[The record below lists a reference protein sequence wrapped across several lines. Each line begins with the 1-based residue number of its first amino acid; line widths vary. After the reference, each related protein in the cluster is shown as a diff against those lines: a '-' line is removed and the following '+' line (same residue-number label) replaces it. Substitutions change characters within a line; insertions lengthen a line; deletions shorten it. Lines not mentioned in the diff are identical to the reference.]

1 MKRGDHVSK
10 NIRMITL
17 KSLKDLLF
25 ILDGLASDLYVFRGQ
40 SDSSWG
46 LKSSFERAA
55 ENIDPN
61 SWSILE
67 ENMLLEF
74 KRHAHH
80 FLKHVP
86 KDDSLVEW
94 LAIMQH
100 YGCPTR
106 LLDFTRSPYIA
117 LFFAI
122 ENASNNSA
130 IWAIDTKSYTGSP
143 HVPLWDK
150 PFSSTYDAG
159 SEDQANR
166 ILNHSEDADLEPGV
180 IAVEPLRLNERIS
193 IQQGLFLFPKKMESS
208 FEENLRL
215 PSGITPLQELKDTYT
230 SFDVLK
236 VIIPN
241 ELHDPIAYWLE
252 MFNVTA
258 RSLFPG
264 LEGYAR
270 SFTTYIK
277 RSRHKNREM
286 NELFKEAAAQG
297 LKNLG
302 SAFEGMNQ
310 L

>member
-1 MKRGDHVSK
+1 VSQ
-10 NIRMITL
+10 NILITTL
-17 KSLKDLLF
+17 KSMEGVLRLPDLLTN
-25 ILDGLASDLYVFRGQ
+25 DLYIFRAQ

-55 ENIDPN
+55 EDIDPN
-61 SWSILE
+61 RWPTLE
-67 ENMLLEF
+67 KNMLLEF

-117 LFFAI
+117 LFFAT
-122 ENASNNSA
+122 EHASSNSA
-130 IWAIDTKSYTGSP
+130 ILAINTKAFTGSP
-143 HVPLWDK
+143 NIPLWDK

-159 SEDQANR
+159 YEDQTNK
-166 ILNHSEDADLEPGV
+166 ILSQSEDADLELGV
-180 IAVEPLRLNERIS
+180 IAVEPLRLNERMS
-193 IQQGLFLFPKKMESS
+193 IQQGLFLFPKKLESS
-208 FEENLRL
+208 FEENLHL
-215 PSGITPLQELKDTYT
+215 TPGITALQELNDKCT
-230 SFDVLK
+230 SPEVVK

-252 MFNVTA
+252 MFNVTS

-270 SFTTYIK
+270 SFSTYIK
-277 RSRHKNREM
+277 RSRHKNRAM
-286 NELFKEAAAQG
+286 NEIIREAVKG
-297 LKNLG
+297 LKNIG

-310 L
+310 P

>member
-1 MKRGDHVSK
+1 MKDV
-10 NIRMITL
+10 
-17 KSLKDLLF
+17 LLL
-25 ILDGLASDLYVFRGQ
+25 LDGLTSDLYVFRGQ

-55 ENIDPN
+55 EDIEPN
-61 SWSILE
+61 KWPILE
-67 ENMLLEF
+67 HNMLLEF
-74 KRHAHH
+74 RRHAHH
-80 FLKHVP
+80 FLEHVP
-86 KDDSLVEW
+86 RDDSLVEW
-94 LAIMQH
+94 LAVMQH

-122 ENASNNSA
+122 ENASNGSA
-130 IWAIDTKSYTGSP
+130 VWAINTKSYTGSP
-143 HVPLWDK
+143 HVPLWDQ

-159 SEDQANR
+159 SEDQANE
-166 ILNHSEDADLEPGV
+166 ILNHPEDADLELGV
-180 IAVEPLRLNERIS
+180 TAVEPLRLNERMS
-193 IQQGLFLFPKKMESS
+193 IQQGLFLFPKKLESS

-215 PSGITPLQELKDTYT
+215 PPGITALQELKDKCT
-230 SFDVLK
+230 SLDVVK
-236 VIIPN
+236 IIIPN
-241 ELHDPIAYWLE
+241 EFHNPIAYWLA

-270 SFTTYIK
+270 SFSAYVK
-277 RSRHKNREM
+277 RSQYKNLQL
-286 NELFKEAAAQG
+286 NELLREAAAQG

-310 L
+310 S